1 MNVILKGLGAVGIY
15 LAKKYAASIIF
26 DIVIEAA
33 GKAAKKTETKIDDD
47 MVAAVKEDKAAIIA
61 FF

>member
-1 MNVILKGLGAVGIY
+1 MNAILKALGAVGIY

-26 DIVIEAA
+26 DIVVEAA
-33 GKAAKKTETKIDDD
+33 EKAAKKTETQIDDEV
-47 MVAAVKEDKAAIIA
+47 VAKVKADKKNIIA

>member
-1 MNVILKGLGAVGIY
+1 MNAILKGLGAVGIY

-26 DIVIEAA
+26 DIVVEAA
-33 GKAAKKTETKIDDD
+33 EKAAKKTETQIDDEV
-47 MVAAVKEDKAAIIA
+47 VAKVKADKKAIIA

>member
-15 LAKKYAASIIF
+15 LVKKYAASIIF
-26 DIVIEAA
+26 DIVVEAA
-33 GKAAKKTETKIDDD
+33 GKAAKKTDTQIDDEV
-47 MVAAVKEDKAAIIA
+47 VAKVKADKAAIIA